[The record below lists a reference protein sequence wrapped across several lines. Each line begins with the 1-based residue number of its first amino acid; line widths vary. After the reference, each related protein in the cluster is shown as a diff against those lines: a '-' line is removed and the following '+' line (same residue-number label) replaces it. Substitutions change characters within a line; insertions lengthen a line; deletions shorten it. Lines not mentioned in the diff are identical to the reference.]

1 MKTTTTKLNDA
12 ARSAVIALAAARAAK
27 LCDDAFE
34 TLRAGRKTVVK
45 GKPVMVPFGA
55 EKQKQLHA
63 LNRKIGAVESTLM
76 PVAVKLF
83 AASGLPS
90 DEETEAT
97 YWEEALA
104 LYLDTGANI
113 VDARFAAFTL

>member
-1 MKTTTTKLNDA
+1 MLNDA
-12 ARSAVIALAAARAAK
+12 ARSTVIALATARATK
-27 LCDDAFE
+27 LCDDSFE
-34 TLRAGRKTVVK
+34 TLRAGRKTFVK

-63 LNRKIGAVESTLM
+63 LNREIGAVESTLM
-76 PVAVKLF
+76 PAAVKLF

-97 YWEEALA
+97 YWEEAQV
-104 LYLDTGANI
+104 LYLDTGREI
-113 VDARFAAFTL
+113 VDARFAAFTI

>member
-1 MKTTTTKLNDA
+1 MKLNDA
-12 ARSAVIALAAARAAK
+12 ARSAVIALATARAAK

-45 GKPVMVPFGA
+45 GKPVMVPFSP
-55 EKQKQLHA
+55 EKKTQLHA

-90 DEETEAT
+90 DEETEVS
-97 YWEEALA
+97 YWEEALK
-104 LYLDTGANI
+104 LYQDTGREI
-113 VDARFAAFTL
+113 VDARFAAFTI

>member
-1 MKTTTTKLNDA
+1 MLNDA
-12 ARSAVIALAAARAAK
+12 ARSAVIAIATARATE
-27 LCDDAFE
+27 LCDAALQ

-90 DEETEAT
+90 DEETEAA

-104 LYLDTGANI
+104 LYLDTGASI
-113 VDARFAAFTL
+113 VDARFAAFTI